1 MKIQLD
7 TAYRAYHEAKIHSG
21 METKQLVEQ
30 DIEKELETGNG
41 RWEGDGKRVDRA
53 NKCQMNA
60 SNSLR

>member
-1 MKIQLD
+1 
-7 TAYRAYHEAKIHSG
+7 